1 MKFFSKIQIFG
12 VALATCVAL
21 SLTACGES
29 KGGGENK
36 EQNKEES
43 KEQGKEQSK
52 ERNSQLSAYVKRQCP
67 QCVFA
72 GESRYETFDVG
83 SSPECKT
90 ADYYRSRYAYAEA
103 IGKLDALQVRFNET
117 FKIEKTIQHYKVR
130 DDYAPEYK
138 WGKRSFT
145 EYAITLLS
153 MPEGV
158 KKVAVVVSGFRL
170 EDFTAPQQTQKVY
183 SDDGVVWLR
192 TSALYNGEPFCIKP
206 HEVKQDNATE
216 QIKPRG
222 IICDKADTPDEELI
236 CSDNELAILHNEF
249 FQALQ
254 NVVDAGKRQ
263 FIIENRGWFEPYK
276 TDQCTNKECVKQNLQ
291 KQTEILKSI
300 DLTNETPN
308 TQSADEAKTSEQSP
322 ASEQVKPSFDCAK
335 ASTNAEK
342 LVCSDNELA
351 NLDNELSKAYTNA
364 RNLLDNA
371 GKKELTSEQKA
382 WLETHNQ
389 CADKECVKQSL
400 QKRIELL
407 KSTDMRIYL
416 ETKDEFVNLRKAPNG
431 EIITPIYKK
440 DFDKIILKRLGVE
453 DKWLKVLYFPP
464 NVSDEKE
471 ALTGYIHNSQI
482 K

>member
-1 MKFFSKIQIFG
+1 MMDCFGWINKVEFELNFQKKQGEKMKFFSKIQIFG

-36 EQNKEES
+36 EQSKEQSKEENKEQNKEES
-43 KEQGKEQSK
+43 KEQGKEQNKEESK
-52 ERNSQLSAYVKRQCP
+52 KENSQLSAYVKKQCP
-67 QCVFA
+67 QCVFVVE
-72 GESRYETFDVG
+72 GRYEAFDVG
-83 SSPECKT
+83 FPDVWECKT
-90 ADYYRSRYAYAEA
+90 AVFYRRYATSYARE
-103 IGKLDALQVRFNET
+103 IERLDALQVRVDKR
-117 FKIEKTIQHYKVR
+117 FKIETTLQAYKVR
-130 DDYAPEYK
+130 DDYQPEDK
-138 WGKRSFT
+138 WEQRVFA

-158 KKVAVVVSGFRL
+158 KKVAVGVSGGFSLEGFL

-183 SDDGVVWLR
+183 NVYYDGR
-192 TSALYNGEPFCIKP
+192 RDIITGFETSIPDEDKRFCIHP
-206 HEVKQDNATE
+206 HN
-216 QIKPRG
+216 
-222 IICDKADTPDEELI
+222 
-236 CSDNELAILHNEF
+236 
-249 FQALQ
+249 
-254 NVVDAGKRQ
+254 
-263 FIIENRGWFEPYK
+263 
-276 TDQCTNKECVKQNLQ
+276 VKQNNA
-291 KQTEILKSI
+291 
-300 DLTNETPN
+300 NETPN
-308 TQSADEAKTSEQSP
+308 TQNADEVKTSTNEQSP
-322 ASEQVKPSFDCAK
+322 ATEQIKPSFDCAK
-335 ASTNAEK
+335 ASTSAEK

-416 ETKDEFVNLRKAPNG
+416 ATKDEFVNLRKSPNG
-431 EIITPIYKK
+431 EILTPIYKK